1 MADPEILK
9 ENPNKLQN
17 VERDIILTKEKFM
30 EEAKKYNLMSD
41 IFMSVALEDRAACQ
55 YVLRILMERDDL
67 VVKEVRTQY
76 RISKIT
82 SHDAVL
88 DVLAED
94 REGNLVNIEIQRRD
108 TVDHAKRTRFYGAM
122 IDSEFLMKGATYRDL
137 PEVYIIYISE
147 TDIWKKNLAEYPV
160 KKFFKDTEIEYDDG
174 LHILYLNA
182 EVDDGTEKAGLM
194 KYFKTADP
202 EDMSQG
208 ELSKRVRF
216 LKQQK
221 GGAGIMD
228 GAAKELYDLGQKY
241 GREEG
246 REEGRIQSLVT
257 IVCKKIQ
264 KGKTPEEIA
273 DMLEED
279 VSSVRLICDIVK
291 KHAPAYDENAI
302 YGDVLQTYRS

>member
-1 MADPEILK
+1 M
-9 ENPNKLQN
+9 
-17 VERDIILTKEKFM
+17 
-30 EEAKKYNLMSD
+30 
-41 IFMSVALEDRAACQ
+41 
-55 YVLRILMERDDL
+55 
-67 VVKEVRTQY
+67 
-76 RISKIT
+76 
-82 SHDAVL
+82 
-88 DVLAED
+88 
-94 REGNLVNIEIQRRD
+94 
-108 TVDHAKRTRFYGAM
+108 
-122 IDSEFLMKGATYRDL
+122 
-137 PEVYIIYISE
+137 
-147 TDIWKKNLAEYPV
+147 
-160 KKFFKDTEIEYDDG
+160 
-174 LHILYLNA
+174 
-182 EVDDGTEKAGLM
+182 
-194 KYFKTADP
+194 ADP

-241 GREEG
+241 G

-302 YGDVLQTYRS
+302 YGDVLQAYRS

>member
-1 MADPEILK
+1 M
-9 ENPNKLQN
+9 
-17 VERDIILTKEKFM
+17 
-30 EEAKKYNLMSD
+30 
-41 IFMSVALEDRAACQ
+41 
-55 YVLRILMERDDL
+55 
-67 VVKEVRTQY
+67 
-76 RISKIT
+76 
-82 SHDAVL
+82 
-88 DVLAED
+88 
-94 REGNLVNIEIQRRD
+94 
-108 TVDHAKRTRFYGAM
+108 
-122 IDSEFLMKGATYRDL
+122 
-137 PEVYIIYISE
+137 
-147 TDIWKKNLAEYPV
+147 
-160 KKFFKDTEIEYDDG
+160 
-174 LHILYLNA
+174 
-182 EVDDGTEKAGLM
+182 
-194 KYFKTADP
+194 ADP

-216 LKQQK
+216 LKQQE
-221 GGAGIMD
+221 GGVGIMD

-302 YGDVLQTYRS
+302 YGDVLQAYRS